1 MTTAQLMEN
10 EGRIISCDIH
20 EHKLGLIRQTAERLG
35 IDIIETR
42 LRDGADTTSPLP
54 EADRV
59 LCDVPCS
66 GFGVTGKKPEI
77 RYKREDEIKSLPP
90 LQLSILLNSADYVKK
105 GGRLV
110 YSTCTLI
117 PEENVE
123 VVNKFLEERKDF
135 VPVHIDDDIKGFRDG
150 ETLTVLPSDYDC
162 DGFFIAAFERIE

>member
-1 MTTAQLMEN
+1 M
-10 EGRIISCDIH
+10 
-20 EHKLGLIRQTAERLG
+20 
-35 IDIIETR
+35 
-42 LRDGADTTSPLP
+42 PL
-54 EADRV
+54 ADRV

-77 RYKREDEIKSLPP
+77 RYKDENEIKSLPA

-123 VVNKFLEERKDF
+123 VVNAFLAKRKDF
-135 VPVHIDDDIKGFRDG
+135 APAHIDDEIKGFRDG
-150 ETLTVLPSDYDC
+150 ETVSVLPSDYNC
-162 DGFFIAAFERIE
+162 DGFFIAAFERTE